1 VPPEEDAVSATRH
14 WQGGVLKS
22 PEATGAFFIA
32 PGRGTMPRTPARH
45 CGNYSAGHTPHFIQG
60 IRSAGEKWLEAKVA
74 YLGSDLFQLTLED
87 GQILTLR
94 NHEPARL
101 LEHLDTYKESSVSYQ
116 GSFHVLGIKVEE
128 RATAIFSMS
137 RKPLEP
143 CTQIVTALERV

>member
-1 VPPEEDAVSATRH
+1 VPPEEDAVNATRY

-22 PEATGAFFIA
+22 PDAIGAFSL
-32 PGRGTMPRTPARH
+32 PQERGIMPKTAARH

-60 IRSAGEKWLEAKVA
+60 IRSAGEKWLEAKIT
-74 YLGSDLFQLTLED
+74 YLGSDLFQLNLED
-87 GQILTLR
+87 GQMLTLR

-101 LEHLDTYKESSVSYQ
+101 LEHLQVYKDSLVRYQ
-116 GSFHVLGIKVEE
+116 GSFHVLGIEVEE

-143 CTQIVTALERV
+143 CPQIVKTVERV

>member
-1 VPPEEDAVSATRH
+1 
-14 WQGGVLKS
+14 
-22 PEATGAFFIA
+22 
-32 PGRGTMPRTPARH
+32 MPKTAARN

-74 YLGSDLFQLTLED
+74 YLGSDLFQLDLED

-101 LEHLDTYKESSVSYQ
+101 LEHLQVYRDSLVRYQ
-116 GSFHVLGIKVEE
+116 EGFHVLGIKVEE

-143 CTQIVTALERV
+143 CTQILQTLERV